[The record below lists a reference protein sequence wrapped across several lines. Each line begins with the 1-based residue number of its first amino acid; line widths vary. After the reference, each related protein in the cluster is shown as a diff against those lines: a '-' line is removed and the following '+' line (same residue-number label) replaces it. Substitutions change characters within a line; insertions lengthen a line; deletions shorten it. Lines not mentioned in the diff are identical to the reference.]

1 MSGLKRQLTVARQ
14 YLGHTLSRTLSRG
27 SVADADATV
36 DLSPEPTD
44 AERPLA
50 TDSTHHCDR
59 TAALP
64 PLERPDMSRE
74 VSVQTVGSSPPPRR
88 RPVEG
93 IYGTVGRTL
102 ATAEALGRQHCH
114 CPAAAAASAPVA
126 VEADMPA
133 AGELCLHCRAAAAD
147 RAADSSASGG
157 SSGGAAAGAA
167 TGSSATASSA
177 VPAAA
182 TAKAVATKREGRI
195 RRTLRALRLARS
207 RGSRTRGGREPA
219 ASATLRGS
227 SPALSTG
234 SDPPRQPIIDL
245 TRFNPDQYP
254 TDDFDERARQER
266 AREIAEGIEVGPGR
280 PASAVVAVSS
290 AAEQQQAP
298 APQPPPPAAVA
309 LPHAESQLLVSH
321 FAQLATDGSLVQRT
335 VHTTVDYIHC
345 LVPDL
350 LRIVNSPFYWG
361 EMDRYEAERLLDN
374 KPEGTF
380 LLRDSAQEEYLFS
393 VSFRRY
399 SRSLHAR
406 IEQWNKNFSFDSH
419 DPGVYASST
428 VTGLIEHYKDPSC
441 CMFFEPMLTR
451 PLNRTFVFPL
461 THLCRA
467 AIVSCINYDGINQ
480 LRLPRPLRQF
490 LMEYHY
496 KQRVRVHRY
505 ELPD

>member
-1 MSGLKRQLTVARQ
+1 RQAV
-14 YLGHTLSRTLSRG
+14 
-27 SVADADATV
+27 
-36 DLSPEPTD
+36 
-44 AERPLA
+44 
-50 TDSTHHCDR
+50 
-59 TAALP
+59 
-64 PLERPDMSRE
+64 
-74 VSVQTVGSSPPPRR
+74 
-88 RPVEG
+88 
-93 IYGTVGRTL
+93 
-102 ATAEALGRQHCH
+102 
-114 CPAAAAASAPVA
+114 AAAAAAARACRCGPAESEGAA
-126 VEADMPA
+126 TA
-133 AGELCLHCRAAAAD
+133 AGCELCRPVVATGATVTAATA
-147 RAADSSASGG
+147 
-157 SSGGAAAGAA
+157 AA
-167 TGSSATASSA
+167 TGSR
-177 VPAAA
+177 PAAA
-182 TAKAVATKREGRI
+182 SATITTTTAAARPAESTAAGRKESRI
-195 RRTLRALRLARS
+195 RRTLRALRQAGARV
-207 RGSRTRGGREPA
+207 SRTRGGREPA
-219 ASATLRGS
+219 PAAAGRRGS
-227 SPALSTG
+227 SPSLSSG
-234 SDPPRQPIIDL
+234 SEPPRPPIIDL

-266 AREIAEGIEVGPGR
+266 AREIAEGIEMAPGGGGRADVAR
-280 PASAVVAVSS
+280 PAP
-290 AAEQQQAP
+290 AAEQPPAP
-298 APQPPPPAAVA
+298 AALPA
-309 LPHAESQLLVSH
+309 PHAESQLLVSH
-321 FAQLATDGSLVQRT
+321 FAQLAMDGSLVQRT

-361 EMDRYEAERLLDN
+361 EMDRYEAERLLEN

-406 IEQWNKNFSFDSH
+406 IEQWNQNFSFDSH

-496 KQRVRVHRY
+496 KQRVRVRRY
-505 ELPD
+505 ELLD